1 VLNTNGFSVQVG
13 SKPGTV
19 GLPLP
24 GSALRVVDPETL
36 EDLPVGEAGL
46 ILIGGTQI
54 MKGYLDDETRT
65 RGVIVEQDGIRWYK
79 SGDKG
84 RIDEDGFLVIMD
96 RYSRFAKIGGE
107 MVSLAAVEEALLRA
121 ALAGA
126 ECVAVAVCDVKKG
139 ERIVALVSGMN
150 EPAVLRKTMIESGT
164 NPLIVPDKFY
174 AVEEIPKLGT
184 GKKDLAGAKAMA
196 LEFATA

>member
-1 VLNTNGFSVQVG
+1 M
-13 SKPGTV
+13 
-19 GLPLP
+19 
-24 GSALRVVDPETL
+24 RVVDPETL
-36 EDLPVGEAGL
+36 EDLPTGEAGL

-65 RGVIVEQDGIRWYK
+65 RDAIVEQDGIRWYK

-126 ECVAVAVCDVKKG
+126 ECVAVSVRDVKKG

-164 NPLIVPDKFY
+164 NPLLVPDKFY